1 MTDGPV
7 GERLF
12 NDKDTAKL
20 NKVKVDILKQFLNTS
35 RFKRANLPVTFLS
48 SAETVHSFPDLPAA
62 HLPRGFGRRAG
73 AGTFTGREKGGAARG
88 PVSECSV
95 LRRDGLR
102 EEHAAHAV
110 GSWRRLA
117 RPRPPGDLRL
127 SSRGGVFTDEFIPL
141 IATGLSRDSG
151 WSGGPGCAP

>member
-35 RFKRANLPVTFLS
+35 RFKRANLTVTCLS

-73 AGTFTGREKGGAARG
+73 AGTFTGARERRG
-88 PVSECSV
+88 SGTTRQRVQG
-95 LRRDGLR
+95 RR
-102 EEHAAHAV
+102 
-110 GSWRRLA
+110 S
-117 RPRPPGDLRL
+117 PR
-127 SSRGGVFTDEFIPL
+127 
-141 IATGLSRDSG
+141 RDSG
-151 WSGGPGCAP
+151 FTCFSFRSASVRFICFFPFCLVHTHAGWSCLPRGLILVQLYNFHLHLQNFLCYFV